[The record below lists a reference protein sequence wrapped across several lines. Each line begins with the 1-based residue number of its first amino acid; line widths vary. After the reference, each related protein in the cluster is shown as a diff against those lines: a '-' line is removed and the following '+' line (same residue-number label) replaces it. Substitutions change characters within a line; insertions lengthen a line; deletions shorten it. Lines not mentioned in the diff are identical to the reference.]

1 MFFPGC
7 EGVYLQASSP
17 HQPCYISSNFM
28 VITAIAPA
36 PCWETHKPRTA
47 ATTSGEMHSA
57 RRIEH
62 KDPLQETFLTS
73 SALMRHNWV
82 NDEGELKTSLAS
94 LPQSMSMM
102 EISVESQKRVYPN
115 VVWIHLELY
124 PRTRVYSYR
133 RTYSVCIREDG
144 DHWLVPSAMRS

>member
-1 MFFPGC
+1 
-7 EGVYLQASSP
+7 
-17 HQPCYISSNFM
+17 M

-57 RRIEH
+57 GRIEH
-62 KDPLQETFLTS
+62 KDPLQETFLKS

-102 EISVESQKRVYPN
+102 EISVESRDN
-115 VVWIHLELY
+115 IGIH
-124 PRTRVYSYR
+124 
-133 RTYSVCIREDG
+133 I
-144 DHWLVPSAMRS
+144 

>member
-1 MFFPGC
+1 
-7 EGVYLQASSP
+7 
-17 HQPCYISSNFM
+17 M

-47 ATTSGEMHSA
+47 ATTSGEMHSEG
-57 RRIEH
+57 RIQH
-62 KDPLQETFLTS
+62 KDPFLKS

-115 VVWIHLELY
+115 AV
-124 PRTRVYSYR
+124 
-133 RTYSVCIREDG
+133 
-144 DHWLVPSAMRS
+144 

>member
-1 MFFPGC
+1 
-7 EGVYLQASSP
+7 
-17 HQPCYISSNFM
+17 M

-47 ATTSGEMHSA
+47 TISGEMHSA
-57 RRIEH
+57 GRIQH
-62 KDPLQETFLTS
+62 KDPLQETFLKS

-102 EISVESQKRVYPN
+102 EISVERQ
-115 VVWIHLELY
+115 
-124 PRTRVYSYR
+124 
-133 RTYSVCIREDG
+133 
-144 DHWLVPSAMRS
+144 

>member
-1 MFFPGC
+1 
-7 EGVYLQASSP
+7 
-17 HQPCYISSNFM
+17 M

-47 ATTSGEMHSA
+47 ATTRGEMHSA
-57 RRIEH
+57 GRIEH
-62 KDPLQETFLTS
+62 KDPLQEPLLKS

-102 EISVESQKRVYPN
+102 EISVERQ
-115 VVWIHLELY
+115 
-124 PRTRVYSYR
+124 
-133 RTYSVCIREDG
+133 
-144 DHWLVPSAMRS
+144 